1 MSIGERISKLRTE
14 QNISQNQLAKA
25 MEVSRQ
31 AVSKW
36 ENDLSTPDP
45 AKLIRLADVLD
56 TDVEYLATGK
66 HTVLRRPPEVITVE
80 KIVQKPIEVIIEKPV
95 YIEKVVERIVPIEVE
110 KQVIRKVF
118 RTKYAIQPIGS
129 MLLALGCFLL
139 GLFLGLLH

>member
-80 KIVQKPIEVIIEKPV
+80 KIVHKPIEVIVEKPV

-118 RTKYAIQPIGS
+118 RTKYAISPIGS
-129 MLLALGCFLL
+129 MLLALGCFLI

>member
-80 KIVQKPIEVIIEKPV
+80 KIVHKPIEVIVEKPV

-118 RTKYAIQPIGS
+118 RTKYAISPIGS
-129 MLLALGCFLL
+129 MFLALGCFLL

>member
-1 MSIGERISKLRTE
+1 MSIGERISKLRNE
-14 QNISQNQLAKA
+14 QNISQNQLAMA

-80 KIVQKPIEVIIEKPV
+80 KIVHKPIEVIVEKPV

-118 RTKYAIQPIGS
+118 RTKYAISPIGS
-129 MLLALGCFLL
+129 MLLALGCFLI

>member
-1 MSIGERISKLRTE
+1 MSIGERISELRTE

-36 ENDLSTPDP
+36 ENDLSIPDP

-80 KIVQKPIEVIIEKPV
+80 KIVHKPIEVIVEKPV

-118 RTKYAIQPIGS
+118 RTKYAISPIGS
-129 MLLALGCFLL
+129 MLLALGCFLI
-139 GLFLGLLH
+139 GLFLGLIY

>member
-80 KIVQKPIEVIIEKPV
+80 KIVHKPIEVIVEKPV

-118 RTKYAIQPIGS
+118 RTKYAIAPIGS
-129 MLLALGCFLL
+129 ILLALGCFLI

>member
-1 MSIGERISKLRTE
+1 M
-14 QNISQNQLAKA
+14 A
-25 MEVSRQ
+25 MDVSRQ

-80 KIVQKPIEVIIEKPV
+80 KIVHKPTEVIVEKPV

-118 RTKYAIQPIGS
+118 RTKYAISPIGS
-129 MLLALGCFLL
+129 MLLALGCFLI

>member
-36 ENDLSTPDP
+36 ENDLSIPDP

-80 KIVQKPIEVIIEKPV
+80 KIVHKPIEVIVEKPV

-118 RTKYAIQPIGS
+118 RTKYAISPIGS
-129 MLLALGCFLL
+129 MLLALGCFLI

>member
-80 KIVQKPIEVIIEKPV
+80 KIVQKPIEVIVEKPV

-118 RTKYAIQPIGS
+118 RTKYAISPIGS
-129 MLLALGCFLL
+129 MLLALGCFLI

>member
-66 HTVLRRPPEVITVE
+66 HTVLRRPPELITVE
-80 KIVQKPIEVIIEKPV
+80 KIVHKPIEVIVEKPV

>member
-1 MSIGERISKLRTE
+1 VSIGERISKLRNE
-14 QNISQNQLAKA
+14 QNISQNQLAMA

-80 KIVQKPIEVIIEKPV
+80 KIVHKPTEVIVEKPV

-118 RTKYAIQPIGS
+118 RTKYAISPIGS
-129 MLLALGCFLL
+129 MLLALGCFLI

>member
-80 KIVQKPIEVIIEKPV
+80 KIVHKPTEVIVEKPV

-118 RTKYAIQPIGS
+118 QTKYAISPIGS
-129 MLLALGCFLL
+129 MLLALGCFLI

>member
-1 MSIGERISKLRTE
+1 MSIGERISKLRAE

-45 AKLIRLADVLD
+45 IKLIHLAELLD

-66 HTVLRRPPEVITVE
+66 YTVLPRQPEVITVE
-80 KIVQKPIEVIIEKPV
+80 KIVEKPIEVIVEKPV
-95 YIEKVVERIVPIEVE
+95 YIERVVERIVPIEVE
-110 KQVIRKVF
+110 KRVIRKVF
-118 RTKYAIQPIGS
+118 RTKYVIAPFGS
-129 MLLALGCFLL
+129 ILLALGCFLL
-139 GLFLGLLH
+139 GLLLGMLY

>member
-1 MSIGERISKLRTE
+1 MSIGERISKLRNE
-14 QNISQNQLAKA
+14 QNISQNQLAMA
-25 MEVSRQ
+25 MDVSRQ

-80 KIVQKPIEVIIEKPV
+80 KIVHKPTEVIVEKPV

-118 RTKYAIQPIGS
+118 RTKYAISPIGS
-129 MLLALGCFLL
+129 MLLALGCFLI

>member
-25 MEVSRQ
+25 MEVSSQ

-36 ENDLSTPDP
+36 ENDLSIPDP

-80 KIVQKPIEVIIEKPV
+80 KIVHKPTEVIVEKPV

-118 RTKYAIQPIGS
+118 RTKYAISPIGS
-129 MLLALGCFLL
+129 MLLALGCFLI

>member
-1 MSIGERISKLRTE
+1 MSIGERISELRTE

-36 ENDLSTPDP
+36 ENDLSIPDP

-80 KIVQKPIEVIIEKPV
+80 KIVHKPIEVIVEKPV

-118 RTKYAIQPIGS
+118 RTKYAISPIGS
-129 MLLALGCFLL
+129 MLLALGCFLI

>member
-80 KIVQKPIEVIIEKPV
+80 KIVHKPTEVIVEKPV

-118 RTKYAIQPIGS
+118 RTKYAISPIGS
-129 MLLALGCFLL
+129 MLLALGCFLI

>member
-1 MSIGERISKLRTE
+1 MSIGERISKLRNE
-14 QNISQNQLAKA
+14 QNISQNQLAMA
-25 MEVSRQ
+25 MDVSRQ

-80 KIVQKPIEVIIEKPV
+80 KIVHKPIEVIVEKPV

-118 RTKYAIQPIGS
+118 RTKYAISPIGS
-129 MLLALGCFLL
+129 MLLALGCFLI

>member
-14 QNISQNQLAKA
+14 QNISQNQLAMA

-80 KIVQKPIEVIIEKPV
+80 KIVHKPIEVIVEKPV

-118 RTKYAIQPIGS
+118 RTKYAISPIGS
-129 MLLALGCFLL
+129 MLLALGCFLI

>member
-14 QNISQNQLAKA
+14 QNISQNQLAMA

>member
-1 MSIGERISKLRTE
+1 MSIGERISERRTE

-36 ENDLSTPDP
+36 ENDLSIPDP

-80 KIVQKPIEVIIEKPV
+80 KIVHKPIEVIVEKPV

-118 RTKYAIQPIGS
+118 RTKYAISPIGS
-129 MLLALGCFLL
+129 MLLALGCFLI